1 MKFGQTLAPNSEYTA
16 IGTNPSELTRFIDP
30 SDGIMKIYNLI
41 NTSEQRVR
49 FSVRG
54 GIDPDKIQA
63 AMSSSKSLS
72 SVTGNMAIGSDILAF
87 LGIVLS
93 AD

>member
-1 MKFGQTLAPNSEYTA
+1 
-16 IGTNPSELTRFIDP
+16 
-30 SDGIMKIYNLI
+30 MKIYNLI
-41 NTSEQRVR
+41 NTSKQRVR